1 MNIELKGVDKSFDG
15 NKVLK
20 GMNLFVKDGSL
31 ICLFGPSGC
40 GKTTVLKIIAGL
52 LQPDKGSV
60 LFDEKDVTSLP
71 SEERNTGFVP
81 QNYALF
87 PHLTVE
93 KNIAFGLEVRNYS
106 KQEIKDIVEELLKL
120 IDLKDFENRYPR
132 ELSGGQQQKV
142 AVARALAFKPSI
154 LLLDEPLASID
165 ITERV
170 RLRNEIKNIKKKTG
184 ATILYV
190 THDVNEAF
198 AVSDNVAIMED
209 GKIKEFGKPRILK
222 NKQKLFNT

>member
-1 MNIELKGVDKSFDG
+1 MDIELKGIYKSFNG

-20 GMNLFVKDGSL
+20 GMDLLVKDGSL
-31 ICLFGPSGC
+31 VCLFGPSGC
-40 GKTTVLKIIAGL
+40 GKTTSLKIIAGL
-52 LQPDKGSV
+52 LEPDKGSV
-60 LFDEKDVTSLP
+60 LFDYKDATSLP
-71 SEERNTGFVP
+71 PEERNTGFVP

-106 KQEIKDIVEELLKL
+106 KQKIKDRIEELLKL
-120 IDLKDFENRYPR
+120 IDLKGFENRYSR

-142 AVARALAFKPSI
+142 AVARALAFNSSI

-170 RLRNEIKNIKKKTG
+170 RLRNEIKNIQKKTS

-209 GKIKEFGKPRILK
+209 GKIKKYGKPSILK
-222 NKQKLFNT
+222 KNYKSVGK